1 MATAANIAGQLIRAY
16 NLQNVRMVKALPN
29 NYEGKIDQTSYQDKA
44 LYQST
49 LGTPV
54 LTDLTLEGVTYT
66 GSNGQTVT
74 VPSVK
79 LVTVLMAVSLPK
91 NIVSTAIQGRDGTVK
106 EYIGKGDYQITIN
119 GILTGQNGHYPVDEV
134 IALKRLIDAP
144 VPIRVTSS
152 YLQHLDIYNIV
163 VADFNTAQ
171 EPGGYSQQIFTINAI
186 SDTPIELLITN
197 V

>member
-1 MATAANIAGQLIRAY
+1 MATATNIAGQLIRAY
-16 NLQNVRMVKALPN
+16 NLQNVRVVKALPN
-29 NYEGKIDQTSYQDKA
+29 NYEGKIDQTTYQDKA
-44 LYQST
+44 LYQSI

-54 LTDLTLEGVTYT
+54 LTDLTLESVSYDVSST
-66 GSNGQTVT
+66 QRVT
-74 VPSVK
+74 VPAVK

-91 NIVSTAIQGRDGTVK
+91 NIVATAIQGRDGTVK

-119 GILTGQNGHYPVDEV
+119 GIITGPNGHYPVDEV
-134 IALKRLIDAP
+134 IALKRMVDAP

-163 VADFNTAQ
+163 ITDFNTAQ

-186 SDTPIELLITN
+186 SDTPTELLISN